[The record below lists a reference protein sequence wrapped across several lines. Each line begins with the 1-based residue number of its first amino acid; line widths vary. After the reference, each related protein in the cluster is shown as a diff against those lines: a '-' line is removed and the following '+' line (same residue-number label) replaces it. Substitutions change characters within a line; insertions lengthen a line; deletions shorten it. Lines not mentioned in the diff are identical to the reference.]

1 LQINDVFRDRKRGWG
16 WKKAP
21 PQGSFWRIFLIY
33 KQNYISS
40 VGRVFDMLNNLH
52 VWVFVKWE
60 LKELKL
66 GVKESQVPGIWKKF
80 RIKESLS
87 VLVIS
92 KKPHRT
98 AGFHE
103 NPEKR
108 SQAGFWAVILLLQFE
123 IWVSGPRQTDKQD
136 LGFRTSTDKTKWRN
150 RPLLHRPLPSP
161 TPQNLYHRETYWI
174 NIYDWSIFLQN

>member
-1 LQINDVFRDRKRGWG
+1 
-16 WKKAP
+16 
-21 PQGSFWRIFLIY
+21 
-33 KQNYISS
+33 
-40 VGRVFDMLNNLH
+40 LNNLH
-52 VWVFVKWE
+52 VWVFVKWG

-80 RIKESLS
+80 RIEEPLS

-108 SQAGFWAVILLLQFE
+108 SQACFWAVILLLQFG
-123 IWVSGPRQTDKQD
+123 IWVSGPRQTDRRD
-136 LGFRTSTDKTKWRN
+136 RGFRTSTDKLTEEITRCFTG
-150 RPLLHRPLPSP
+150 LSLPPPPKTSI
-161 TPQNLYHRETYWI
+161 TDKLIEF
-174 NIYDWSIFLQN
+174 IYMIWCLEWVY